1 MSCHVITI
9 SPSIPTGESIGVKGV
24 STQSRLRY
32 SERQL
37 FFLRAELHDIFY
49 IEVVIIQSCQ
59 VRDYRLLDNNNNN
72 NNNNNSIYKYIDRS
86 TTIINKDGGI
96 NAIYCSLHYSS
107 HGMFWI
113 LILACPTM
121 HITAHHN
128 TSKQITTQHNTS
140 QHSTSQHITTN
151 HSTSQ
156 QITAQHNKSQ
166 HITTHHNTA

>member
-1 MSCHVITI
+1 MSCHVMSCHVINI

-37 FFLRAELHDIFY
+37 FFLRAKLHDIFY

-59 VRDYRLLDNNNNN
+59 VRDYRLLD

-96 NAIYCSLHYSS
+96 NAIYCSLDYSS
-107 HGMFWI
+107 HGMF
-113 LILACPTM
+113 
-121 HITAHHN
+121 
-128 TSKQITTQHNTS
+128 
-140 QHSTSQHITTN
+140 
-151 HSTSQ
+151 
-156 QITAQHNKSQ
+156 
-166 HITTHHNTA
+166 

>member
-1 MSCHVITI
+1 MISININIVIIMMMNLAASFSRHTLSSKVPIIITNPTIISSLIQRSFHHRNNKHYMSCHVMSCHVINI

-72 NNNNNSIYKYIDRS
+72 NNNNSIYCKYIDRS

-107 HGMFWI
+107 HGMF
-113 LILACPTM
+113 
-121 HITAHHN
+121 
-128 TSKQITTQHNTS
+128 
-140 QHSTSQHITTN
+140 
-151 HSTSQ
+151 
-156 QITAQHNKSQ
+156 
-166 HITTHHNTA
+166 